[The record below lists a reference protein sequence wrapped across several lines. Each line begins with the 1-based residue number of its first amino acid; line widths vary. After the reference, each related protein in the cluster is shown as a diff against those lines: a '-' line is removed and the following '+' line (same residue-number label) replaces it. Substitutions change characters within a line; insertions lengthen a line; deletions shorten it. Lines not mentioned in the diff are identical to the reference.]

1 MRNGGVICVM
11 GSIVCS
17 SILMWRYGVL
27 NKEKEELCLRE
38 GIDENM
44 RDRYRELG
52 DESPL
57 FR

>member
-1 MRNGGVICVM
+1 M

>member
-1 MRNGGVICVM
+1 
-11 GSIVCS
+11 
-17 SILMWRYGVL
+17 MWKYRTL
-27 NKEKEELCLRE
+27 NKEKEKLCIRE
-38 GIDENM
+38 GIVDSM